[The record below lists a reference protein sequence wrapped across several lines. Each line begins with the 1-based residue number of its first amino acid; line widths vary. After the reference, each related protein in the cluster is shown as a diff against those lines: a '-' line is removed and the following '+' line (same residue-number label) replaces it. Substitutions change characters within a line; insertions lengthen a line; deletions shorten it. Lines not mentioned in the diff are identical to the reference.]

1 MHPSLAPTGLE
12 FNNVILVNFFGTSDV
27 SRGWEILTNLE
38 WLKGNSDEQQ
48 ESKKLLVEKA
58 KEKKLPGDLEV
69 DLKKLYTR
77 AGQDGEALCVTF
89 NEPPEHLLA
98 DVNTV
103 LNSCFLGRQ

>member
-1 MHPSLAPTGLE
+1 M
-12 FNNVILVNFFGTSDV
+12 ILVNFFGTSDV

-69 DLKKLYTR
+69 DLKKLYTAVTRCRSDTAHVSVRSHERLHARLHARTHAHEDTHTHAR
-77 AGQDGEALCVTF
+77 ARAHART
-89 NEPPEHLLA
+89 
-98 DVNTV
+98 
-103 LNSCFLGRQ
+103 GRG